1 MVDQNSQF
9 YAILTNVGAAKLAN
23 ASALG
28 LVLKITQMGIGD
40 ANGTDPTPSAMQR
53 SLLNE
58 WRRAPLNQLKVDD
71 KDPSIIVAEQVIPA
85 EVGGKW
91 IREIGLYDSD
101 GDLIAVANCAPT
113 YKPLLNQGSGRTQIV
128 RMSLVVSSSSNVEL
142 KIDPSVVLA
151 TREWVTEE
159 LARQDFK
166 HSVVVAT
173 TANIVLSGLQTVDG
187 IALLAGNRVL
197 VKNQTVPKD
206 NGLYVVAAGAWIRSA
221 DADTSAKVTPG
232 LLVHVE
238 KGTANSDSIWQLVT
252 DALISL
258 GVSGLS
264 FEMVFGRTGV
274 AAGTYRSVT
283 VDKNGHVIAATNP
296 TTVAGYGLTD
306 VYTKTEINT
315 ALANKAPLDSPDFTG
330 TPLVP
335 TPPASDDSKR
345 ASNTAFVA
353 AAIRTA
359 ISKLVSSS
367 PEALDTLNELAAALG
382 NDPNFAATVTN
393 ALGLKAPLA
402 SPFFT
407 GNPRV
412 PTVAVDSSDYS
423 AVNTFWARRLLAQYG
438 LGHDNGGVIPAT
450 QEELGT
456 LLSGNYYYPAA
467 ISPYGSGVFTQRMVY
482 AANRGFEISN
492 YPYQKRIF
500 GRVSNNDGTWQAAFE
515 LANLDSPAFTGIP
528 TCPTAGKGTNTLQ
541 LANTA
546 FVQAAIASL
555 INAAPGALDTLAEL
569 AASLANDPNF
579 ATTMTNALAGKA
591 AKATTLGGYGIT
603 DAYTKAEVN
612 SALSGK
618 LTVNAVSQQV
628 PVLAASLAGTSYS
641 GAAVQIRETR
651 EVGAAQSD
659 DDYAPA
665 IGWHWLGRVTG
676 RLFMDALGVL
686 KWNGLAVLLGTRATQ
701 AEVNG
706 GGGGD
711 DNVVTVAKLRLGFT
725 TYRGGGRAN
734 NAVVFPSWL
743 GGLKVQWGVH
753 VANASDAETSVTFPF
768 GFSVIP
774 ACVST
779 FTHDGAFAQSTV
791 STQARLLTET
801 GFMSRREDIGAT
813 SSFSA
818 TAYIRWIAVGF

>member
-85 EVGGKW
+85 EAGGKW
-91 IREIGLYDSD
+91 IREIGLYDAD

-151 TREWVTEE
+151 TREWVAEE

-166 HSVVVAT
+166 HSVMVAT
-173 TANIVLSGLQTVDG
+173 TANIVLSGLQTIDG

-274 AAGTYRSVT
+274 TAGTYRSVT

-315 ALANKAPLDSPDFTG
+315 ALAAKAPLDSPEFTG
-330 TPLVP
+330 APQVP

-353 AAIRTA
+353 AAIRVA
-359 ISKLVSSS
+359 ISNLVASS
-367 PEALDTLNELAAALG
+367 PAALDTLNELAAALG
-382 NDPNFAATVTN
+382 NDPNFATTVTN
-393 ALGLKAPLA
+393 ALSLKAPLA

-407 GNPRV
+407 GNTRV
-412 PTVAVDSSDYS
+412 PTVEVGSNDYS

-438 LGHDNGGVIPAT
+438 LGHNNGGVIPAT

-456 LLSGNYYYPAA
+456 LLSGNYYYPAT

-500 GRVSNNDGTWQAAFE
+500 GRASNNDGTWQAPFE
-515 LANLDSPAFTGIP
+515 LANLDSPSFTGNP
-528 TCPTAGKGTNTLQ
+528 TGPTAAKGANTLQ

-546 FVQAAIASL
+546 FVQAAVGTKAEK
-555 INAAPGALDTLAEL
+555 GTTLA
-569 AASLANDPNF
+569 D
-579 ATTMTNALAGKA
+579 
-591 AKATTLGGYGIT
+591 YGIT
-603 DAYTKAEVN
+603 DAIPNINPLPGGSYDLHAENYAFISSPNESSVAQNAYWNGAQWVKHSSNKAAIVIGGADGAAFVRKWAAGVAPGAAPGFGANIAEIIDAGMQATPQDLDEGVSNKKWVSVGGLAYYFGRKLKAAGETVAGITRFATLNEVVTGASGYLAVCPSYLMSGFGYRFD
-612 SALSGK
+612 SAGYIKLPAWMGGLMIQWCGSDESSSETDYRYFPVPFTSVVYGAWLQVHSG
-618 LTVNAVSQQV
+618 TFQGFSANYGT
-628 PVLAASLAGTSYS
+628 VLAVADLTRYVWTAAGT
-641 GAAVQIRETR
+641 
-651 EVGAAQSD
+651 
-659 DDYAPA
+659 
-665 IGWHWLGRVTG
+665 W
-676 RLFMDALGVL
+676 
-686 KWNGLAVLLGTRATQ
+686 
-701 AEVNG
+701 G
-706 GGGGD
+706 GGGKGWIF
-711 DNVVTVAKLRLGFT
+711 ALG
-725 TYRGGGRAN
+725 R
-734 NAVVFPSWL
+734 
-743 GGLKVQWGVH
+743 
-753 VANASDAETSVTFPF
+753 
-768 GFSVIP
+768 
-774 ACVST
+774 
-779 FTHDGAFAQSTV
+779 
-791 STQARLLTET
+791 
-801 GFMSRREDIGAT
+801 
-813 SSFSA
+813 
-818 TAYIRWIAVGF
+818 